1 MPTKFWYATGALSS
15 IGILAVILVAMGA
28 VSSKE
33 KSASAVQNDDFSL
46 PSDDPQLGRRVYVRC
61 QACHGLNGE
70 GVAGNY
76 PPLAGNAAL
85 QTDRAVQ
92 VVLHGME
99 RGPAWNGQMP
109 AFAEQLE
116 NHEIAAVITWTRQ
129 QWGNTGAVVT
139 PNDVARMR
147 R

>member
-1 MPTKFWYATGALSS
+1 MPTKFWYAAGTLSI
-15 IGILAVILVAMGA
+15 IGILSFVLVVMGA
-28 VSSKE
+28 WSFNE
-33 KSASAVQNDDFSL
+33 KSASPVQGDDFSL
-46 PSDDPQLGRRVYVRC
+46 PSDDPHLGRRVYVRC

-76 PPLAGNAAL
+76 PPLAGNAGL

-139 PNDVARMR
+139 PNDVARLR

>member
-1 MPTKFWYATGALSS
+1 MPTKFWYAAGTLSI
-15 IGILAVILVAMGA
+15 IGILSVVLVAMGTW
-28 VSSKE
+28 SFNE
-33 KSASAVQNDDFSL
+33 KSASPVQGDDFSL
-46 PSDDPQLGRRVYVRC
+46 PSDDPHLGRRVYVRC

-76 PPLAGNAAL
+76 PPLAGNAGL

-129 QWGNTGAVVT
+129 QWGNTGAIVT
-139 PNDVARMR
+139 PNDVARLR